1 MASGYRRRP
10 RAGALIAACA
20 LALSGLTGVSGV
32 AGTVAGAAEP
42 LVARQGARVFVD
54 NLGGSNLTACTI
66 GYNDPTQRRSYTAGH
81 CAVPGDHAPRGG
93 SLVYLAD
100 DAGRQ
105 MTTAAGMIYPAA
117 AYYGP
122 TNANDWSVIYWFQN
136 VGVGRN
142 TFGGTYTSIDAIAP
156 GETLCY
162 HSYAPAGQLPR
173 AACGPFVGMIEK
185 TIYFDAPGTP
195 DYGDSGGP
203 VYAPGRGLVGVLS
216 GANAL
221 VDEADN
227 EVVSLERASSLQS
240 GPLYD
245 AARIDAFLHAYYNRH
260 RPPASTSTPA
270 APVSPL
276 APGPR
281 PGGKPAG
288 SAATPPVEV
297 EVEGGAP
304 PPPDPAEATT
314 VESSPSVPAV
324 PTAPSV
330 PSVPVVPTAPAV
342 SSSPPRK
349 GAAATPTS
357 TAAPVPTGAAT
368 PANVP
373 SEAPKTPKP
382 SKDRAREH
390 DRRVADALVITLGVV
405 AAAAVLVPAIGYV
418 LGLIR

>member
-203 VYAPGRGLVGVLS
+203 VYAPGHGLVGVLS

-324 PTAPSV
+324 PTAP
-330 PSVPVVPTAPAV
+330 AV
-342 SSSPPRK
+342 SSSPAVTSAPPRK
-349 GAAATPTS
+349 GAADTPTS

-373 SEAPKTPKP
+373 SEAPKTLKP
-382 SKDRAREH
+382 SKDRAKEH

-405 AAAAVLVPAIGYV
+405 AAVAVLVPAIGYV
-418 LGLIR
+418 LGFIR